1 MMQLFRRQPAVTS
14 DLSLIVGLGN
24 IGAQY
29 AGTRHNVGFLVADEL
44 ARRFNGRFRKGKFRG
59 DDATMVIGGRRALL
73 LKPHTLMN
81 LSGDAV
87 AAAARFYKTPAERI
101 LVIYDDLALPVGKLR
116 LRAKGGAGGHNGVS
130 HIINRLGTDTFPR
143 LRVGIGEPPPEMDM
157 VDYVLS
163 RFLGSEKPLIDDA
176 VGRAASA
183 AECWL
188 REGIEPAMNTWNG

>member
-1 MMQLFRRQPAVTS
+1 MALFRRQPAVMS
-14 DLSLIVGLGN
+14 DLSLLAGLGN
-24 IGAQY
+24 IGARY

-44 ARRFNGRFRKGKFRG
+44 ARRFSGRFRRGKFRAE
-59 DDATMVIGGRRALL
+59 DATVAIGGHRALL

-87 AAAARFYKTPAERI
+87 AAAALFYRIPAERI

-116 LRAKGGAGGHNGVS
+116 LRAQGGAGGHNGVA
-130 HIINRLGTDTFPR
+130 HIINRLGTDAFPR
-143 LRVGIGEPPPEMDM
+143 LRVGIGEPPPEMDR

-163 RFLGSEKPLIDDA
+163 RFLGREQPLIGDA
-176 VGRAASA
+176 VARAASA